1 MKKFSLLLAAIML
14 LLCFSAPFSVCA
26 EPAADTAEAAIDAAE
41 APPAPD
47 SDYVTRGRAVY
58 ILMEGLGDELK
69 AVMPAD
75 LSVFADYD
83 QIDPMYYDSLGL
95 AVALGILGGSD
106 DGMLHPNDYITRVES
121 FAIVSRVL
129 AADDLP
135 TDLGDGS
142 DFFTDVPKWAE
153 QDIARLKNAGLVYG
167 YGDGTLGSDD
177 YILYDQIV
185 LVYGR
190 MLEFRAA
197 LPSGELYKEDYYA
210 YVNEQWLSETALPA
224 GYAKWSNVEQIA
236 QNNTYRIQNI
246 IGDIISDSY
255 VGDLSENG
263 SNEQKILDI
272 YMAASNEKYRE
283 QVGIEPIRPYLEMID
298 GINGLADLPDVLAE
312 LEKAGF
318 HSLIP
323 IKINTDF
330 MDSTQYRLSFEA
342 CYTGIEPGVVK
353 SGGYDNVR
361 DAYREYVR
369 SLFFA
374 SGQQP
379 AEAAKNA
386 ESVVNLCVRLAE
398 ETMDEALWN
407 EPEMIYNVYS
417 ADELKDLFSNI
428 GIVKYIKNLGYDSA
442 EDVVIYD
449 RGLARAINHEL
460 RPQNVKIIK
469 QYLKAAVLD
478 SSAMYLNSELFDAYR
493 NYINA
498 IGGTDSKIAP
508 SAYAVTITQSLTG
521 MELGE
526 EYVERYFS
534 AESKKEIE
542 DLADLIIKTFE
553 KRIDA
558 LDWMSGVT
566 KEVAKDK
573 LEAISVNIGYPEY
586 IKSYK
591 NDDFSVRSIDD
602 GGNLMEYVIDYN
614 LMLNDK
620 NNELINSGEAVDKS
634 AWSMT
639 PQSVNAY
646 YDRAKNCI
654 VIPAGVLQA
663 PYYSP
668 NASFETNLGGIG
680 SVIAHEI
687 THAFDDVGSRFDKNG
702 NYRDWWLPGDYSAFN
717 EMCRKF
723 VAEYG
728 KIEALPGCFVDGSLT
743 LSENIA
749 DVGAVACIL
758 DIAGADNPNLDE
770 LFKTYAR
777 TYRTVCTDEYA
788 KMLLATDVHAPNR
801 VRVNMVLSNFGE
813 FLELYHMQPGCAMYR
828 DEKDR
833 LKLW

>member
-1 MKKFSLLLAAIML
+1 MKRFSVLLAAIML
-14 LLCFSAPFSVCA
+14 LLCFSAPFSAYADPAVEAAETAA
-26 EPAADTAEAAIDAAE
+26 EPAPE
-41 APPAPD
+41 
-47 SDYVTRGRAVY
+47 SNYVTRAHAVY
-58 ILMEGLGDELK
+58 ILIDSIGDGLS

-75 LSVFADYD
+75 LSVFADYEM
-83 QIDPMYYDSLGL
+83 IDPAYYDSLGL
-95 AVALGILGGSD
+95 AVAMGIISGSD

-121 FAIVSRVL
+121 FAIVSRIL
-129 AADDLP
+129 STFDLP

-142 DFFTDVPKWAE
+142 DFFTDVPDWAV
-153 QDIARLKNAGLVYG
+153 QDIARLKNAGLIYG
-167 YGDGTLGSDD
+167 YGDGTLGSAD
-177 YILYDQIV
+177 YILYDQMM
-185 LVYGR
+185 LVYSR
-190 MLEFRAA
+190 ILEYYTA
-197 LPSGELYKEDYYA
+197 LPAGELYKNDYYT
-210 YVNEQWLSETALPA
+210 YVNEQWLSETTLPA

-236 QNNTYRIQNI
+236 QNNAYRIQGI

-255 VGDLSENG
+255 VSGPPENG

-272 YMAASNEKYRE
+272 YMAASNDKYRE

-323 IKINTDF
+323 IRLNTDF
-330 MDSTQYRLSFEA
+330 MDSTRYRASFEA

-353 SGGYDNVR
+353 SGEYENIKN
-361 DAYREYVR
+361 AYREYITA
-369 SLFFA
+369 LFIA
-374 SGQQP
+374 SGQSP
-379 AEAAKNA
+379 TEAIKSAEA
-386 ESVVNLCVRLAE
+386 VVYFCVRLAE
-398 ETMDEALWN
+398 ETMDESMWN
-407 EPEMIYNVYS
+407 EPELIYNVYS
-417 ADELKDLFSNI
+417 ADELKTLFSNI
-428 GIVKYIKNLGYDSA
+428 GIERYIKNLGYDSA
-442 EDVVIYD
+442 DDVVIYD
-449 RGLARAINHEL
+449 KELARAINSEL
-460 RPQNVKIIK
+460 RPQNVRMIK

-478 SSAMYLNSELFDAYR
+478 SSAMYLNSEMFNAYQG
-493 NYINA
+493 YINA

-534 AESKKEIE
+534 SDSKKEIE
-542 DLADLIIKTFE
+542 DLAGLIIKTFE
-553 KRIDA
+553 KRIDN
-558 LDWMSGVT
+558 LEWMSGVT

-586 IKSYK
+586 INNYR

-614 LMLNDK
+614 RMLNDK
-620 NNELINSGEAVDKS
+620 STELINSGKPVDKS

-702 NYRDWWLPGDYSAFN
+702 NYRDWWLPEDYSAFN
-717 EMCRKF
+717 EICRKF
-723 VAEYG
+723 VVEYG
-728 KIEALPGCFVDGSLT
+728 KIEVMPECFVDGGLT

-749 DVGAVACIL
+749 DVGAMACIL
-758 DIAGADNPNLDE
+758 DIAGADNPNLDG
-770 LFKTYAR
+770 LFRTYAR
-777 TYRTVCTDEYA
+777 TYRTVCTDEYGR
-788 KMLLATDVHAPNR
+788 MLLATDVHAPNS
-801 VRVNMVLSNFGE
+801 VRVNMVLSNFEE
-813 FLELYHMQPGCAMYR
+813 FLDLYRIQPGCGMYR
-828 DEKDR
+828 DEEDR
-833 LKLW
+833 LSLW